1 MLEFLAWEILKMGK
15 IGGVDLCWPKDGLSL
30 TQVLLDRL
38 VKILVSGPTATENN
52 ENTFVRSRALYIII
66 F

>member
-1 MLEFLAWEILKMGK
+1 MGR

-30 TQVLLDRL
+30 IQVLLDLL

>member
-1 MLEFLAWEILKMGK
+1 MGR